1 MKVQD
6 LIQEMEDLDTQYSLV
21 LARNTS
27 FSGKKA
33 LVVKDN
39 ICTQGIITTAG
50 SKILEKYI
58 PVFDATVIARAKK
71 QGFDVLCK
79 NPMDEFGFGSFG
91 THCAFKI
98 PKNPHDTHR
107 VCGGSSAG
115 TAAYIA
121 SSKYVDYGL
130 GQSTGG
136 SIACPASF
144 CGVVGLT
151 PTYGLVS
158 RYGAIDYG
166 NSLDKIGPITKTVK
180 QSAEL
185 LSFIAGKD
193 EKDGTTYAAH
203 TDNYPSFCG
212 KSIKGL
218 KIGVPREYFGDDVD
232 EEVKE
237 SVRSA
242 LDVLKKKGAILKDI
256 SLPLQNLVV
265 PVYYILANAEASTN
279 LAKYCGLRY
288 GLQKDIRDFDSFD
301 SYASSVRS
309 SGFGLEAKRRIMIGT
324 FVRMLGYRD
333 AFYLKALRLRE
344 KLIYE
349 YQKIFQDVDVIAGPS
364 MPILPPTFTEAE
376 ALSPVQAYLVDIFT
390 IPSNLCGFPSLS
402 VPCCKKGL
410 PVGLQLIGNHFK
422 EGLLFQIGD
431 AYENN
436 HRS

>member
-158 RYGAIDYG
+158 RYGGIDYG
-166 NSLDKIGPITKTVK
+166 NSLDKIGPITKTVA
-180 QSAEL
+180 QSARL
-185 LSFIAGKD
+185 LSIIAGKD
-193 EKDGTTYAAH
+193 EKDGTTYAACI
-203 TDNYPSFCG
+203 DDYEKYLG
-212 KSIKGL
+212 KEVKGL
-218 KIGVPREYFGDDVD
+218 RIGVARELLRDDVS
-232 EEVKE
+232 KE
-237 SVRSA
+237 
-242 LDVLKKKGAILKDI
+242 
-256 SLPLQNLVV
+256 
-265 PVYYILANAEASTN
+265 
-279 LAKYCGLRY
+279 
-288 GLQKDIRDFDSFD
+288 IRDAVED
-301 SYASSVRS
+301 ALCL
-309 SGFGLEAKRRIMIGT
+309 LE
-324 FVRMLGYRD
+324 
-333 AFYLKALRLRE
+333 
-344 KLIYE
+344 
-349 YQKIFQDVDVIAGPS
+349 S
-364 MPILPPTFTEAE
+364 
-376 ALSPVQAYLVDIFT
+376 
-390 IPSNLCGFPSLS
+390 
-402 VPCCKKGL
+402 KG
-410 PVGLQLIGNHFK
+410 
-422 EGLLFQIGD
+422 
-431 AYENN
+431 
-436 HRS
+436 